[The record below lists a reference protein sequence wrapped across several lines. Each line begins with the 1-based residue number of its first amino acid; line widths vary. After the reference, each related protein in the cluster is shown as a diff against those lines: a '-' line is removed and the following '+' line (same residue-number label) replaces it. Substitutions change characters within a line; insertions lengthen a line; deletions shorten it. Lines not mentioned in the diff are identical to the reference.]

1 MEEKKNLLLNKQKS
15 SGWGALG
22 FMLIYIIPF
31 FFIMLFP
38 SFIRGN
44 IYARL
49 AISRMELG
57 PIMGSIFSIF
67 SILFGAFVLF
77 SYAFIAL
84 EIFISDIQE
93 ITKDKIK
100 PFQQRQKKSKPWLIG
115 ILVGLV
121 PLLFGLIYA
130 VRHRD
135 WKIIV
140 YPIWIVF
147 SVGFLVIPPDIE
159 ISSYG
164 IYLKLSAGLI
174 AYLIVRKNKLSIKE
188 ATEKRLGKEPYTS
201 KKEEE

>member
-15 SGWGALG
+15 SGCGALG

>member
-1 MEEKKNLLLNKQKS
+1 MEEKNNLLLNKQKS
-15 SGWGALG
+15 SGCWALG
-22 FMLIYIIPF
+22 LMLIYIIPF

-57 PIMGSIFSIF
+57 PIIGSIFSIF

-77 SYAFIAL
+77 SYAFIVL
-84 EIFISDIQE
+84 EIFSSDTQE

-130 VRHRD
+130 IRHKD

-140 YPIWIVF
+140 YPIWIIF
-147 SVGFLVIPPDIE
+147 SVTFFVIPPAIE

-174 AYLIVRKNKLSIKE
+174 AYLIVRKNKLSIKIQDN
-188 ATEKRLGKEPYTS
+188 KS
-201 KKEEE
+201 I

>member
-15 SGWGALG
+15 SGCGALG

-84 EIFISDIQE
+84 EIFSSDTQE

>member
-1 MEEKKNLLLNKQKS
+1 MEEKNNLLLNKQKS
-15 SGWGALG
+15 SGCWALG
-22 FMLIYIIPF
+22 LMLIYIITF

-57 PIMGSIFSIF
+57 PIIGSIFSIF

-84 EIFISDIQE
+84 EIFSSDTQE

-130 VRHRD
+130 IRHKD

-140 YPIWIVF
+140 YPIWIIF
-147 SVGFLVIPPDIE
+147 SVTFFVIPPAIE

-174 AYLIVRKNKLSIKE
+174 AYLIVRKNKLSIKIQDN
-188 ATEKRLGKEPYTS
+188 KS
-201 KKEEE
+201 I

>member
-1 MEEKKNLLLNKQKS
+1 MEEKNNLLLNKQKY
-15 SGWGALG
+15 SGCGALEL
-22 FMLIYIIPF
+22 MLIYIIPF

-57 PIMGSIFSIF
+57 PIIGSIFSIF

-84 EIFISDIQE
+84 EIFSSDTQE

-130 VRHRD
+130 IRHKD

-140 YPIWIVF
+140 YPIWIIF
-147 SVGFLVIPPDIE
+147 SVTFFVIPPAIE

-174 AYLIVRKNKLSIKE
+174 AYLIVRKNKLSIKIQDN
-188 ATEKRLGKEPYTS
+188 KS
-201 KKEEE
+201 I

>member
-1 MEEKKNLLLNKQKS
+1 MEEKNNLLLNKQKS
-15 SGWGALG
+15 SGCWALG
-22 FMLIYIIPF
+22 LMLIYIIPF

-57 PIMGSIFSIF
+57 PIIGSIFSIF

-84 EIFISDIQE
+84 EIFSSDTQE

-130 VRHRD
+130 IRHKD

-140 YPIWIVF
+140 YPIWIIF
-147 SVGFLVIPPDIE
+147 SVTFFVIPPAIE

-174 AYLIVRKNKLSIKE
+174 AYLIVRKNKLSIKIQDN
-188 ATEKRLGKEPYTS
+188 KS
-201 KKEEE
+201 I

>member
-1 MEEKKNLLLNKQKS
+1 MEEKNNLLLNKQKS
-15 SGWGALG
+15 SGCWALG
-22 FMLIYIIPF
+22 LMLIYIIPF

-57 PIMGSIFSIF
+57 PIIGSIFSIF

-84 EIFISDIQE
+84 EIFSSDTQE

-130 VRHRD
+130 IRHKD

-140 YPIWIVF
+140 YPIWIIF
-147 SVGFLVIPPDIE
+147 SVTFFVIPPAIE

-174 AYLIVRKNKLSIKE
+174 AYLIVRKNKLSIK
-188 ATEKRLGKEPYTS
+188 TV
-201 KKEEE
+201 EE

>member
-15 SGWGALG
+15 SGCGALG

-49 AISRMELG
+49 AISRVELG

-84 EIFISDIQE
+84 EIFSSDTQE

-140 YPIWIVF
+140 YPIWIIF

-174 AYLIVRKNKLSIKE
+174 AYLIVRKNKLSIKIE
-188 ATEKRLGKEPYTS
+188 DNTII
-201 KKEEE
+201 

>member
-1 MEEKKNLLLNKQKS
+1 MEEKKNLLLSKQKS
-15 SGWGALG
+15 SGCGALG
-22 FMLIYIIPF
+22 FMLIYVIPL
-31 FFIMLFP
+31 FFIMFFP

-84 EIFISDIQE
+84 EIFSSETQE

-100 PFQQRQKKSKPWLIG
+100 PFQQRQKNCKPWLIG

-121 PLLFGLIYA
+121 SPLFVGLIYA
-130 VRHRD
+130 IRHKD
-135 WKIIV
+135 WKIVV
-140 YPIWIVF
+140 YPMWIFF
-147 SVGFLVIPPDIE
+147 SVAFFVIPPDIE
-159 ISSYG
+159 IMSYG
-164 IYLKLSAGLI
+164 IYLKLSTGLI
-174 AYLIVRKNKLSIKE
+174 AYLVVRKNKLSIKTVE
-188 ATEKRLGKEPYTS
+188 
-201 KKEEE
+201 

>member
-15 SGWGALG
+15 SGCAALG

-49 AISRMELG
+49 AISGMELG

-84 EIFISDIQE
+84 EIFSSDTQE

-130 VRHRD
+130 IRHKD

-140 YPIWIVF
+140 YPIWITF
-147 SVGFLVIPPDIE
+147 SVPFFVIPPDIE

-174 AYLIVRKNKLSIKE
+174 AYLIVRKNKLSIKI
-188 ATEKRLGKEPYTS
+188 
-201 KKEEE
+201 EENIMN

>member
-15 SGWGALG
+15 SGCAALG

-49 AISRMELG
+49 AISGMELG

-84 EIFISDIQE
+84 EIFSSDTQE

-140 YPIWIVF
+140 YPIWIIF

-174 AYLIVRKNKLSIKE
+174 AYLIVRKNKLSIKI
-188 ATEKRLGKEPYTS
+188 
-201 KKEEE
+201 EENIMN

>member
-15 SGWGALG
+15 SGCGALG

-49 AISRMELG
+49 AISRVELG

-84 EIFISDIQE
+84 EIFSSDTQE

-140 YPIWIVF
+140 YPIWIIF

-174 AYLIVRKNKLSIKE
+174 AYLIVRKNKLSIKIE
-188 ATEKRLGKEPYTS
+188 DNIII
-201 KKEEE
+201 

>member
-15 SGWGALG
+15 SGCGALG

-84 EIFISDIQE
+84 EIFSSDTQE

-140 YPIWIVF
+140 YPIWIIF

>member
-15 SGWGALG
+15 SGCGALG
-22 FMLIYIIPF
+22 FMLIYIIPL

-49 AISRMELG
+49 AISGMELG

-67 SILFGAFVLF
+67 SILFGGFVLF

-84 EIFISDIQE
+84 EIFSRDTQE

-130 VRHRD
+130 IRHKD

-140 YPIWIVF
+140 YPIWITF
-147 SVGFLVIPPDIE
+147 SVPFFVIPPDIE

-174 AYLIVRKNKLSIKE
+174 AYLIVRKNKLSIKIQDN
-188 ATEKRLGKEPYTS
+188 KS
-201 KKEEE
+201 I